1 MKFTEKSVTTQLEIL
16 KRKLGG
22 DWTSCLAHA
31 FCECGI
37 IKFDFLE
44 QLAA

>member
-22 DWTSCLAHA
+22 ELFEDCLLYTSLM
-31 FCECGI
+31 FI
-37 IKFDFLE
+37 LYYLLFKYD
-44 QLAA
+44 